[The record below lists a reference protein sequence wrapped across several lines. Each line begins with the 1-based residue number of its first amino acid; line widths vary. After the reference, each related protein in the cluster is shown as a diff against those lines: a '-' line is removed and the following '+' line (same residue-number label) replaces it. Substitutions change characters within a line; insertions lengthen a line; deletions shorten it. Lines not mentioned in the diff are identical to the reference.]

1 MWHNHLIFKNITN
14 ISGYYKENLSA
25 VLKYKMRA
33 LILSWIQK
41 AFLWMSM
48 LNWKFRDEQEV
59 EKEDEKI
66 VSQGK

>member
-1 MWHNHLIFKNITN
+1 
-14 ISGYYKENLSA
+14 
-25 VLKYKMRA
+25 MRA

-41 AFLWMSM
+41 AFLWISM

>member
-25 VLKYKMRA
+25 VLKDKMRA

-41 AFLWMSM
+41 AFLRMSM

>member
-41 AFLWMSM
+41 AFLRMSM